1 MMPSVVGNVSPTVW
15 SSFMQSVAFSEG
27 RRVGRKFAEGLCSDL
42 ELVEELALRGYDAR
56 DHGEGARGRCAH
68 AEAGREMRDD
78 ER

>member
-1 MMPSVVGNVSPTVW
+1 MMPSRKRESDSLVVFYAKCRIQRGT
-15 SSFMQSVAFSEG
+15 AGGE
-27 RRVGRKFAEGLCSDL
+27 KIAEGLCSDL

>member
-1 MMPSVVGNVSPTVW
+1 M
-15 SSFMQSVAFSEG
+15 
-27 RRVGRKFAEGLCSDL
+27 GRKFAEGLCSDL